1 MSFYWGMAVLE
12 AESMCRHDEWMP
24 KKSVTAVSM
33 LPTPCPV
40 GTTCTYG
47 NEGPLGAHRN
57 ITCQHGHDVSDCDCV
72 QITCPGRIC

>member
-33 LPTPCPV
+33 QSMPCPV
-40 GTTCTYG
+40 GTTHG
-47 NEGPLGAHRN
+47 NDGPLGAHRN
-57 ITCQHGHDVSDCDCV
+57 ITCQHGHDVSECGCV
-72 QITCPGRIC
+72 QMTCPGRVR